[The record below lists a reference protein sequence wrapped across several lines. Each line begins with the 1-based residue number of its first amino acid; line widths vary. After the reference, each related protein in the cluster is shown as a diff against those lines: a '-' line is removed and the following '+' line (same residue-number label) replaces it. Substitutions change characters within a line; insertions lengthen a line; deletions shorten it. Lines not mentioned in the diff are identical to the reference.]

1 MHLQLV
7 SAEADQTMH
16 LGATRVGLRST
27 RRAQARAAV
36 RAGSVIG
43 YYLLFWLCLDKVHLD
58 LDIIPMYDSV
68 VFEFHWRAS

>member
-36 RAGSVIG
+36 HAGSVLDPTRRKSSAGSVLHLIG
-43 YYLLFWLCLDKVHLD
+43 LRVNE
-58 LDIIPMYDSV
+58 IPCDGS
-68 VFEFHWRAS
+68 A